1 MMMIYEGI
9 HHKLLE
15 LSEEIEG
22 ITNVSSKEQGI
33 AKANKM
39 MKEKLKEIEIDE
51 YYPTKEV
58 IEGQVVEILK
68 LETNEGKNPAPHK
81 IDDDKWEALSQIG
94 FNDETAKENTEG
106 LNLKP
111 LDSELDLSSLNTT
124 TQLDSSEQTVYHSFF
139 TNNGVIY
146 S

>member
-1 MMMIYEGI
+1 
-9 HHKLLE
+9 
-15 LSEEIEG
+15 
-22 ITNVSSKEQGI
+22 
-33 AKANKM
+33 

-68 LETNEGKNPAPHK
+68 LETNDKNPAPHK
-81 IDDDKWEALSQIG
+81 IDDDKWETLSQIG